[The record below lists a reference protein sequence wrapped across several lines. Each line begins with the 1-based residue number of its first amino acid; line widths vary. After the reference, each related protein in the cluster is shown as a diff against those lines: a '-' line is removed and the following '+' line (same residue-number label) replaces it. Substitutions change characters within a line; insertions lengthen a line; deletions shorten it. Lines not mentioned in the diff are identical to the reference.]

1 MALKFSIRLAEEAAM
16 SLIKIPEEKSGCE
29 EETSNRKVGLLSNFL
44 SGRSPKDNQIKVTSN
59 KHKCILRRYRLT
71 WGVF

>member
-29 EETSNRKVGLLSNFL
+29 EETSK
-44 SGRSPKDNQIKVTSN
+44 
-59 KHKCILRRYRLT
+59 
-71 WGVF
+71 